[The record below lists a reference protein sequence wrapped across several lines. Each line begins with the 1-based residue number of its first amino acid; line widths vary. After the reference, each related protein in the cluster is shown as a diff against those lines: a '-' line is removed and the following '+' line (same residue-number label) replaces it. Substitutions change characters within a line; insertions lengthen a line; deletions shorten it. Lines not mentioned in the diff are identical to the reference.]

1 MKKLL
6 IATFLILFSSSVYAG
21 MIDRLLDKAETQ
33 IGFMDYECYQTE
45 TNEKLL
51 LYINYKEKYVTFDRG
66 SKISFFEYSDDGVLH
81 THISNFSKF
90 VTSTKKL
97 TTFWDG
103 VQYYVCKR
111 DIF

>member
-1 MKKLL
+1 MKKLIL
-6 IATFLILFSSSVYAG
+6 ATLMILFSSSVYAG

-51 LYINYKEKYVTFDRG
+51 LYVNYKEKYFTLDRG
-66 SKISFFEYSDDGVLH
+66 GKIFFSENHNGEFA
-81 THISNFSKF
+81 SNFVTLNSK
-90 VTSTKKL
+90 TKKL
-97 TTFWDG
+97 NAYNIKLQTY
-103 VQYYVCKR
+103 QCKR